1 MKTKTIVKGIMVMA
15 TLMIWTI
22 SMATAQQRSRM
33 DRDPKEMAKN
43 RVERLDKEL
52 KLDQAQKDTIYKIQL
67 AQSEEMRQIFEGNR
81 DGGDREVMRAKMMEM
96 REKTDKQIISIL
108 TEEQQTTYKKIQQEA
123 SQRGNMQRRGDRSGE
138 GRRGNR

>member
-1 MKTKTIVKGIMVMA
+1 MKTKAIVKGIMAVA
-15 TLMIWTI
+15 VLMIWTS
-22 SMATAQQRSRM
+22 SMATAQQRGRM

-67 AQSEEMRQIFEGNR
+67 AQSEEMRKAFEGNR
-81 DGGDREVMRAKMMEM
+81 DGSDREAMRAKMMEM
-96 REKTDKQIISIL
+96 REKTDKQILSIL
-108 TEEQQTTYKKIQQEA
+108 TAEQQTAYKKIQQEA
-123 SQRGNMQRRGDRSGE
+123 SQRGNMQGRGNRTGE